1 MKVRPSDEKIVRRR
15 DLLRGISAGAIGGT
29 AMLATAPFASA
40 ALAGNDTA
48 DERRKPR
55 YNVNSPDVQ
64 AFYRVNRYPAKK

>member
-29 AMLATAPFASA
+29 AMLATAPFASD
-40 ALAGNDTA
+40 ALAGNETA
-48 DERRKPR
+48 DERRKSR